1 MISTCCQIQQS
12 FCTRVYGQLRVK
24 HQLTQAFS
32 SFAASRFTGAD
43 NFSSVLPQVLCDQ
56 LQLRAFA
63 AAVFAD
69 NGNIFAVIYL
79 HIDIAQQL
87 AAGFIG
93 KFYMLQFY
101 HIGSFIY
108 SRQPLL
114 PFCCSKYYRPR
125 LANMQVICI

>member
-63 AAVFAD
+63 AAVGAFQCDKIPFVHQNTTRISLKLPSA
-69 NGNIFAVIYL
+69 GPLTGRFKFFIFS
-79 HIDIAQQL
+79 Q
-87 AAGFIG
+87 
-93 KFYMLQFY
+93 
-101 HIGSFIY
+101 
-108 SRQPLL
+108 
-114 PFCCSKYYRPR
+114 
-125 LANMQVICI
+125 